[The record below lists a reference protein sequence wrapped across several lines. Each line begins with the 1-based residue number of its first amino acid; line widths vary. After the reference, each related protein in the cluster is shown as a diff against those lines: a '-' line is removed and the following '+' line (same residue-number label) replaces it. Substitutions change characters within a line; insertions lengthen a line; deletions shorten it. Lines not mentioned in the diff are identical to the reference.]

1 MMLIDASSI
10 SRLCVSGRRR
20 STIAAASRMANAT
33 MLAVFDHTRI
43 GAVAHQGLEPP
54 LRGELRH
61 PVGRRDASGND
72 HREADRRAG
81 PAQRPVQGRAAPGHE
96 RCLQSEREEP

>member
-33 MLAVFDHTRI
+33 MLVVFDHTIIEAPRNRS
-43 GAVAHQGLEPP
+43 EPP
-54 LRGELRH
+54 LRGEFRH
-61 PVGRRDASGND
+61 RVGRRDASGND
-72 HREADRRAG
+72 HREANRRAG